1 MRDAEHRREMTLR
14 SHFYFLTVAQT
25 IALAGVFSFFLACSP
40 LARAA
45 DKVEWKP
52 VPEALLRVDDHPPK
66 DWNLYS
72 AEKKNDRLMVQI
84 GGRYLL
90 VLVNQHRLY
99 ELDPAKLEHKQDD
112 IIWREQD
119 RPAAPLA
126 SSEWI
131 IHDVGEAYRAHFH
144 LDAEGHTFDI
154 DIPHPVVIFGP

>member
-84 GGRYLL
+84 GGR
-90 VLVNQHRLY
+90 
-99 ELDPAKLEHKQDD
+99 
-112 IIWREQD
+112 
-119 RPAAPLA
+119 
-126 SSEWI
+126 
-131 IHDVGEAYRAHFH
+131 
-144 LDAEGHTFDI
+144 
-154 DIPHPVVIFGP
+154 